1 MSLEVVAI
9 ALTSDKL
16 AGGPFREHLEKAQ
29 EHMALRNLHFWE
41 DAQRYLSPPENFSS
55 YGKYHSARTLIA
67 TYIAPDSPREMV
79 MSPKVRADLMRL
91 LPEELGDHL
100 LSTVVKT
107 LIQVTV
113 TDMRS
118 RNPTIMIFAF
128 GKTEVKNMKWTYC
141 EIRMTRAKTENDNS
155 IRRKI
160 NSFCCSKE

>member
-1 MSLEVVAI
+1 MCTQIGKKTISQKLIFPVFDFVHADMSLKAVAI

-29 EHMALRNLHFWE
+29 EHMVLRNLHFWE
-41 DAQRYLSPPENFSS
+41 DAQRYLSPPENFST

-67 TYIAPDSPREMV
+67 TYIAPDSPREMA

-113 TDMRS
+113 RNMR
-118 RNPTIMIFAF
+118 RNSTIMIFVF
-128 GKTEVKNMKWTYC
+128 GRTEVKNMK
-141 EIRMTRAKTENDNS
+141 
-155 IRRKI
+155 
-160 NSFCCSKE
+160 